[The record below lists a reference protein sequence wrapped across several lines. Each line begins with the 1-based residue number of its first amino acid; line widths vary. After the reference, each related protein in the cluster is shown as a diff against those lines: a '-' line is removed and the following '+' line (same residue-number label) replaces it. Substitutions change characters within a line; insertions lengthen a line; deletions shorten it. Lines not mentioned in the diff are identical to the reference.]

1 MVEVIRVDFIL
12 SYWIFVWWI
21 LYMLGIIKNN
31 PKLFLIIAL
40 ITNIIVFFVK
50 FKNKYH
56 NIFLFLIV
64 VFIIKIIPLY
74 TLRNIDI
81 NFNQDFPIIIYTCL
95 LYLFWIYINDK
106 IYYLYALINGDKNIV
121 PPMEYLIGKM
131 LNQ

>member
-1 MVEVIRVDFIL
+1 MVEVIRFDFIL
-12 SYWIFVWWI
+12 SYWIFIWWI
-21 LYMLGIIKNN
+21 LYMLGIVKYN

-50 FKNKYH
+50 LKNNL
-56 NIFLFLIV
+56 NIFPLLIV
-64 VFIIKIIPLY
+64 VFITKIIPLY
-74 TLRNIDI
+74 TLRKIVI
-81 NFNQDFPIIIYTCL
+81 NFKQDFPIIIYICL

-106 IYYLYALINGDKNIV
+106 INYLYALINGDKNIV

>member
-21 LYMLGIIKNN
+21 LYMLGIIEKN

-40 ITNIIVFFVK
+40 ITNIIVFFIK
-50 FKNKYH
+50 FKNKYD

-64 VFIIKIIPLY
+64 FFIIKIIPLY
-74 TLRNIDI
+74 TLRNIEI
-81 NFNQDFPIIIYTCL
+81 NFNQDFPIIIYICL

-106 IYYLYALINGDKNIV
+106 INYLYALINGDKNIA
-121 PPMEYLIGKM
+121 PPMEYIIGKM

>member
-106 IYYLYALINGDKNIV
+106 INYLYALINGDKNIV

>member
-21 LYMLGIIKNN
+21 LYMLGIIEYN

-40 ITNIIVFFVK
+40 ITNIIVFFIK

-64 VFIIKIIPLY
+64 VFITKVIPLY
-74 TLRNIDI
+74 TLRNIEI
-81 NFNQDFPIIIYTCL
+81 NFNQDFPIIIYICL

-106 IYYLYALINGDKNIV
+106 FHYLYALINGYKNII
-121 PPMEYLIGKM
+121 PPMEYVIGKM